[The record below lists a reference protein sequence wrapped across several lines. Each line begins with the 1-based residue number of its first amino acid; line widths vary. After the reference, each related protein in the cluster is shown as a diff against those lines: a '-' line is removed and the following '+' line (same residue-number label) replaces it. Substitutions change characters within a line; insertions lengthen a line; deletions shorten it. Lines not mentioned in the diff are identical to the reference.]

1 MTGRLLDFF
10 TLEADEYVEQLDAL
24 VSRATSAPPDAE
36 AFARSVRALRGECH
50 DGQSDGHRQARAG
63 LGADRP

>member
-24 VSRATSAPPDAE
+24 VSRATSAAVAVLPNPVGATNI
-36 AFARSVRALRGECH
+36 G
-50 DGQSDGHRQARAG
+50 ARAP
-63 LGADRP
+63 LA